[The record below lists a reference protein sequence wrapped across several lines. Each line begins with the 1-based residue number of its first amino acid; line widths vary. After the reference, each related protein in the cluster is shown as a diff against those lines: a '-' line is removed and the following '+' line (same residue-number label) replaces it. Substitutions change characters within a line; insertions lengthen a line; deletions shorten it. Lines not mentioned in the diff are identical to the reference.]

1 VEGSEAAQAA
11 ARGLTGDCQDMPS
24 HAPRMSCYT
33 GATSTTYATRL
44 KFDEVLQKAGHNF
57 VGENAGDATDPW
69 PLVSFAATPYGN
81 PALSERTLQSRN
93 QYIRQVYMALGTT
106 LPFVPYRW
114 LGDCDKVLVATQKAY
129 PSSRN
134 SFKKAAEAI
143 VCLCAA
149 TSQKTLRETYETRY
163 ALLIAAMEEPGST
176 E

>member
-1 VEGSEAAQAA
+1 MEGSEAAQAA

-93 QYIRQVYMALGTT
+93 QYIRQVYRALGTT
-106 LPFVPYRW
+106 LPFVPRRPMTSSILPPTFRLTSHVSARLRGNVELVYRDTNYRK
-114 LGDCDKVLVATQKAY
+114 LSDT
-129 PSSRN
+129 
-134 SFKKAAEAI
+134 
-143 VCLCAA
+143 
-149 TSQKTLRETYETRY
+149 
-163 ALLIAAMEEPGST
+163 
-176 E
+176 